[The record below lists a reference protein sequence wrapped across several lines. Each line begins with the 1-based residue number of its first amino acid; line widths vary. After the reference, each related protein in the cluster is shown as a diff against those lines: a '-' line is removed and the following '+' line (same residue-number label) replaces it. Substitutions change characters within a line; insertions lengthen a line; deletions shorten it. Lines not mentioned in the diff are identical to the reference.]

1 MQRDSFCQPLSN
13 YNKLK
18 ARYGTP
24 EVSMTTVYSYL
35 LGCIARELMATVHRT
50 TQTVTKELLISFAAS
65 TVALTVEKVETK

>member
-1 MQRDSFCQPLSN
+1 
-13 YNKLK
+13 
-18 ARYGTP
+18 
-24 EVSMTTVYSYL
+24 MTTVYSYL